1 MHRLLQLVF
10 VGILL
15 YLGYSFWQK
24 EKPALILPVSGAGL
38 CSTPLGWKLGYLD
51 PAFNLSE
58 DEAIAAITQ
67 AAQLWNQAFGRPL
80 LQQDAAGFSIDF
92 RYDER
97 QQQLLK
103 QHLLKRNLDRYDQ
116 AISPGIER
124 LPQQFA
130 ELQNQIDSFNQ
141 QNARLQQ
148 DVAAYRADGPN
159 AVREREQLL
168 RRQQQLQQ
176 EAVWLDQQKQQLMR
190 DQDYLNETIKQR
202 NELLTATDAPSQ
214 QAPFEVGLM
223 NIKAGKRTMTIF
235 AFASNQD
242 LVATVAHEFGHAFG
256 VGHTEAAES
265 IMYHSLNSQQAAL
278 TATDIAA
285 LQAQCNF

>member
-1 MHRLLQLVF
+1 MQRLLQLVF
-10 VGILL
+10 VGILI
-15 YLGYSFWQK
+15 YLGFSFWQK
-24 EKPALILPVSGAGL
+24 EQPTLTLPVLSSGL

-58 DEAIAAITQ
+58 AEATAAIEQ
-67 AAQLWNQAFGRPL
+67 AAQMWNQAFGRTL
-80 LQQDAAGFSIDF
+80 LQQDAQGFSIDF

-116 AISPGIER
+116 AISPGIEQ
-124 LPQQFA
+124 LPQKFA
-130 ELQNQIDSFNQ
+130 ELQQQIDSFNQ

-159 AVREREQLL
+159 ASSEREQLM

-176 EAVWLDQQKQQLMR
+176 EAAWLDQQKQQLMR

-202 NELLTATDAPSQ
+202 NELLTTAKTPTQ

-223 NIKAGKRTMTIF
+223 NIKAGQRTMTIF

-242 LVATVAHEFGHAFG
+242 LVATLAHEFGHAFG
-256 VGHTEAAES
+256 VGHTDTDDS
-265 IMYHSLNSQQAAL
+265 IMYHSLTSQQTAL
-278 TATDIAA
+278 TPTDIAA
-285 LQAQCNF
+285 LQAQCHF